1 MRLTGVLNSWA
12 APKDVILEILG
23 RLTVKGGTNSV
34 LEYFGPGVESIS
46 ATGRATICNMGA
58 ELGATC
64 SIFPYDHRTGEYLRQ
79 TGRAAIADACDAKA
93 EDLRA
98 DDQVYAHPEEFYDMV
113 AECAD
118 STDPEVVKGFVH
130 GMLMSAMFS
139 DEYRKFYDSIKVD
152 IEG

>member
-1 MRLTGVLNSWA
+1 MKINV
-12 APKDVILEILG
+12 
-23 RLTVKGGTNSV
+23 
-34 LEYFGPGVESIS
+34 
-46 ATGRATICNMGA
+46 NM
-58 ELGATC
+58 TF
-64 SIFPYDHRTGEYLRQ
+64 S
-79 TGRAAIADACDAKA
+79 
-93 EDLRA
+93 
-98 DDQVYAHPEEFYDMV
+98 EEFYDMV